1 MSDNT
6 ITIDE
11 SDLEQLVEQKVQ
23 ERAAEIAEQTGMS
36 RRRVLASL
44 AGIAGAGA
52 LGYTGGQ
59 RVAAD
64 PSDAAG
70 TVYFDQVGDSN
81 NPVSELYVDQE
92 FAVDENIEA
101 DTVEMKDGQVSNA
114 LSLDDDPTDDQSWAL
129 YDDANDLRLNFQNGN
144 LAYPWLNFSTDT
156 DILDIGSSLYDVD
169 LDLNGGNIDNVGKVS
184 TERLDT
190 TPTLNHIA
198 TLGDSDLGRPHDIE
212 IADGLAVIPG
222 KDGNVSVVSLYPRN
236 SPTLLGTDTSFSNA
250 QAVAKYPGRNERYMW
265 AVADDAN
272 LQTVLAQA
280 NGAVSSISSASL
292 STSQANGTA
301 WYKGQESEPV
311 SLFVA
316 EKGGELSAYDMSGY
330 DSISQTVTE
339 PVNSTT
345 PHDVAV
351 MDTRVITCSQADG
364 ASPSVEVLN
373 AISGSGTNI
382 QPSLSTDGMI
392 TDPALNGA
400 NRLERYGHY
409 VIVAANRADT
419 LSAID
424 LSDFTNP
431 TIADSVPTAGHAS
444 GLTVVGDFAITAS
457 QGTIEVFDISD
468 PTAISLVD
476 SDSASG
482 AADHDMAVDG
492 RFLYVTGQSADEL
505 QVCKIGFE
513 YATTSRAQDLTHG
526 SS

>member
-1 MSDNT
+1 MTPWDDNKSTASDPDNP
-6 ITIDE
+6 
-11 SDLEQLVEQKVQ
+11 SASEQLTANEWDTHVGDQKDRLLYGPLTNRPSASNVPNGTKYLDEHNRISKVVSGAWTQ
-23 ERAAEIAEQTGMS
+23 E
-36 RRRVLASL
+36 
-44 AGIAGAGA
+44 A
-52 LGYTGGQ
+52 LGN
-59 RVAAD
+59 
-64 PSDAAG
+64 S
-70 TVYFDQVGDSN
+70 SN
-81 NPVSELYVDQE
+81 PIPDTSH
-92 FAVDENIEA
+92 FEA
-101 DTVEMKDGQVSNA
+101 
-114 LSLDDDPTDDQSWAL
+114 
-129 YDDANDLRLNFQNGN
+129 
-144 LAYPWLNFSTDT
+144 
-156 DILDIGSSLYDVD
+156 I
-169 LDLNGGNIDNVGKVS
+169 S

-330 DSISQTVTE
+330 DSISRTVTE

-373 AISGSGTNI
+373 AINGSGTNI
-382 QPSLSTDGMI
+382 QPTLSTDGMI